1 VLHGRAQKIFWTNRV
16 LKVEVLR
23 RVHEE
28 VNSLHTLKRRK
39 SKGISHIL
47 RRNRLP
53 KHVIQ
58 GKVENREGR
67 ERRREGPLNE
77 FKRTRGYWKFGEEA
91 LDRTLWGLLNE

>member
-1 VLHGRAQKIFWTNRV
+1 MLHGRAQKIFWTNRV

-23 RVHEE
+23 TVQEDT
-28 VNSLHTLKRRK
+28 NSLHTIKRRK

-58 GKVENREGR
+58 GKVENRVGR
-67 ERRREGPLNE
+67 ERGCEGPLNE
-77 FKRTRGYWKFGEEA
+77 FKGTRGYWEFEEEA